1 MSKDCTNRGGT
12 RVGAGRK
19 PKPLADKIKEGIP
32 ASAMPEPQEL
42 VGVEM
47 PEIRSYLSDEQ
58 RMGELKGKE
67 IFEETYRW
75 IARHRCEHIVGTP
88 LIEQYAI
95 TMARAIQLEQITS
108 EYGFISKHPTTGA
121 AISSPF
127 VSMAQNY
134 LKQANIIW
142 QQIFAIVQE
151 NSREPVTGNPQD
163 DLMERLLGS

>member
-1 MSKDCTNRGGT
+1 
-12 RVGAGRK
+12 
-19 PKPLADKIKEGIP
+19 
-32 ASAMPEPQEL
+32 
-42 VGVEM
+42 
-47 PEIRSYLSDEQ
+47 
-58 RMGELKGKE
+58 
-67 IFEETYRW
+67 
-75 IARHRCEHIVGTP
+75 
-88 LIEQYAI
+88 
-95 TMARAIQLEQITS
+95 MARTIQLEQITS